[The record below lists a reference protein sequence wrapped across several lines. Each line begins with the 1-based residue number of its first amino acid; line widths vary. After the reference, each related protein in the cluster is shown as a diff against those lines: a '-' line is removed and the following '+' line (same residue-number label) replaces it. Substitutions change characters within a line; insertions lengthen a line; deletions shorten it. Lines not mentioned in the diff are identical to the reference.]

1 LAANAY
7 SIGCY
12 YNDTFVE
19 YGKMHRVRN
28 LVIVI
33 VVYYLQVK
41 MIWLAVIVVNQNDL
55 VGCYISVSVRSVQR
69 IGQSFPISAT
79 CHASQHAD
87 GNANVLLA
95 LDCSTPSKEH
105 VL

>member
-1 LAANAY
+1 
-7 SIGCY
+7 
-12 YNDTFVE
+12 
-19 YGKMHRVRN
+19 
-28 LVIVI
+28 
-33 VVYYLQVK
+33 

-55 VGCYISVSVRSVQR
+55 VGCYISVSIRSVQR

>member
-12 YNDTFVE
+12 YDDIFVE

-28 LVIVI
+28 LVI
-33 VVYYLQVK
+33 
-41 MIWLAVIVVNQNDL
+41 VIVVNQNDL

-87 GNANVLLA
+87 GNADVLLA